1 MRPGPEAQQRS
12 TIAELAITTPSVGD
26 KRVTALVSLSE
37 EQRRIIEVLQA
48 QQHGVT
54 ARQLQTRLEW
64 PGDRVQRWLDSLL
77 ERQVVARLN
86 TIIPSYIYRYGGV
99 DLDAD

>member
-1 MRPGPEAQQRS
+1 M
-12 TIAELAITTPSVGD
+12 
-26 KRVTALVSLSE
+26 
-37 EQRRIIEVLQA
+37 
-48 QQHGVT
+48 T
-54 ARQLQTRLEW
+54 ARQLQTRLAW
-64 PGDRVQRWLDSLL
+64 PSDRVQQWLDSLL

>member
-12 TIAELAITTPSVGD
+12 TIAERAITTPSVGG
-26 KRVTALVSLSE
+26 KMVPALVSLSE

-64 PGDRVQRWLDSLL
+64 PGDRVQQWLDGLL